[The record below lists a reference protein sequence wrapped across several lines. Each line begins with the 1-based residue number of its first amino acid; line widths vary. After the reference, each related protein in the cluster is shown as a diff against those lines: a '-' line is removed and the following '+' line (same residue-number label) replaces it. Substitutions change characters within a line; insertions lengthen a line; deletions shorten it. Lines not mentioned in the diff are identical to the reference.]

1 MPCNNSSGGTLF
13 DHIGKKKS
21 YTESEARDICIVL
34 FDTLSY
40 IHSKGIAH
48 RDLKPGNILLKHE
61 DRDSDSIKIVDF
73 GFAKVAPDDHSLIT
87 LCGSPGY
94 CAPEILRRNFYGT
107 KADMWSMGVIMFFLI
122 GGHRPFEAYNEQELH
137 RLCKAGSYSFDSQHW
152 DNVSNGAKDTIRSLL
167 VTNPGQRASAK
178 EVLTQPWMVEE
189 KETLMN
195 SSLHKSQKELRRFA
209 SLSKF
214 VEAET
219 VSHYCCFIS
228 CHLITLHITHR
239 CC

>member
-73 GFAKVAPDDHSLIT
+73 GFAKVAPNEGSLIT

-94 CAPEILRRNFYGT
+94 VAPEILRRMRYGT
-107 KADMWSMGVIMFFLI
+107 KV
-122 GGHRPFEAYNEQELH
+122 
-137 RLCKAGSYSFDSQHW
+137 SFST
-152 DNVSNGAKDTIRSLL
+152 SFCSFK
-167 VTNPGQRASAK
+167 
-178 EVLTQPWMVEE
+178 VLKHYP
-189 KETLMN
+189 
-195 SSLHKSQKELRRFA
+195 H
-209 SLSKF
+209 SLSLKGGYVVYGCDYVLPDRRSPSF
-214 VEAET
+214 RSIQRTRAPQV
-219 VSHYCCFIS
+219 VQGWQLFIRFT
-228 CHLITLHITHR
+228 TLG
-239 CC
+239 

>member
-1 MPCNNSSGGTLF
+1 
-13 DHIGKKKS
+13 
-21 YTESEARDICIVL
+21 
-34 FDTLSY
+34 
-40 IHSKGIAH
+40 
-48 RDLKPGNILLKHE
+48 
-61 DRDSDSIKIVDF
+61 
-73 GFAKVAPDDHSLIT
+73 
-87 LCGSPGY
+87 
-94 CAPEILRRNFYGT
+94 
-107 KADMWSMGVIMFFLI
+107 MWSMGVIMFFLI

-195 SSLHKSQKELRRFA
+195 SSLRKSQKELRRFA

-228 CHLITLHITHR
+228 CHLAHNLHITHR